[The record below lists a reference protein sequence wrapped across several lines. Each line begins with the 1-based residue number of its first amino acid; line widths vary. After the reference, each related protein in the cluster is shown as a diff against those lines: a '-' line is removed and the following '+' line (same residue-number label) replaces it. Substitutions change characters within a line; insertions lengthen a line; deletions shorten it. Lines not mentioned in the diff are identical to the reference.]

1 MLVRG
6 GGIARVVLR
15 IVYLPANI
23 ALCARN
29 SLPPTANVTSL
40 NRSLSNKL
48 PRSSDSLHSG
58 TLNCTILLWP
68 EMLTL
73 SATTLTSQNI
83 VNLSSGNRPFASSSR
98 KSRRM
103 NFLKPQSF
111 PCTNRY
117 ALQIVTNHKQ
127 LIFGRCSISKSS
139 LTFVIPLLWSP
150 HVLHSELKI

>member
-1 MLVRG
+1 MRCM
-6 GGIARVVLR
+6 VL
-15 IVYLPANI
+15 IICSGPQHICTGQVYLPANI

-48 PRSSDSLHSG
+48 PRSSDNLHSG

-83 VNLSSGNRPFASSSR
+83 VNLSSGNKPFASSNR
-98 KSRRM
+98 KSLRM

-111 PCTNRY
+111 PCTKRY
-117 ALQIVTNHKQ
+117 ALCDKPKMKIEEMRN
-127 LIFGRCSISKSS
+127 C
-139 LTFVIPLLWSP
+139 LLEICIGIRVYSR
-150 HVLHSELKI
+150 I